1 MFQLNYDVQ
10 QQLLLSSSSSTSK
23 LSLANEDK
31 FAAVQKQFFKKL
43 QQNFEIVRASSKFA
57 MSSETQF
64 KTTREGYNYY
74 SISSNAIVCLKLSEV
89 LQ

>member
-23 LSLANEDK
+23 LSLGNEDK

-43 QQNFEIVRASSKFA
+43 QQNFEISS
-57 MSSETQF
+57 TVNLQ
-64 KTTREGYNYY
+64 
-74 SISSNAIVCLKLSEV
+74 CHPKLSSRLHEKGTTTTASAAMLSCV
-89 LQ
+89 